1 MFSSVPEAIT
11 KRRSPQQDVAE
22 DAAHAHRRVKAGVA
36 TRQERRQGVSGEVS
50 TRKRNVENVKKK
62 EDGSEQQQQ
71 QESD

>member
-1 MFSSVPEAIT
+1 M
-11 KRRSPQQDVAE
+11 AE
-22 DAAHAHRRVKAGVA
+22 DAAHAHRRVKVGAA